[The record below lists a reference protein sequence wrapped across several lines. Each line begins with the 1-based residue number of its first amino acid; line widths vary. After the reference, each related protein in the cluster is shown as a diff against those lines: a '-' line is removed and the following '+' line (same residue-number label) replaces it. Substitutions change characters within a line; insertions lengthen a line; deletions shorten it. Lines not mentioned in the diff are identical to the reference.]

1 MYLGGVQ
8 SGLER
13 PRSGSQGTQE
23 EAGMHV
29 EGRNSDSC
37 RRGEK
42 RSNKDPEV

>member
-1 MYLGGVQ
+1 MCLGGVQ
-8 SGLER
+8 SGLEK

-29 EGRNSDSC
+29 KGRNSGSC

-42 RSNKDPEV
+42 RGNKDLEV